1 MIYIVN
7 EGKVLIGEECNSLL
21 TEAVDR
27 VEKVTNDRVPEDFPK
42 TIINI
47 MNKIEEN
54 TGKKTG
60 QGATGAALATYRIF
74 PKNAKEKVLNN
85 PPKFNYIII
94 VPLKRLFLN
103 NKAES
108 NRVDSLIEKSVTSL
122 GYKKS
127 GSIATG
133 WNSFYKKGQNK
144 TIYLLGWYK
153 VNNNQMQIQNWCIED
168 NENNNKYVKSNHD
181 NSLFTAVKN
190 ESANIFS
197 SIEVL

>member
-1 MIYIVN
+1 MIYNVN
-7 EGKVLIGEECNSLL
+7 EGKVFIGEECDSLL

-27 VEKVTNDRVPEDFPK
+27 VEKVSDDRIPKDFPK
-42 TIINI
+42 TIIDI
-47 MNKIEEN
+47 MNKIELN
-54 TGKKTG
+54 TGRRTG

-74 PKNAKEKVLNN
+74 PKNTKEKVSNN
-85 PPKFNYIII
+85 PPKSNYVII

-103 NKAES
+103 SKSES
-108 NRVDSLIEKSVTSL
+108 NRIDSIIEKSISSL

-168 NENNNKYVKSNHD
+168 NENNNEYIKNSHN
-181 NSLFTAVKN
+181 NSLFTTAKN
-190 ESANIFS
+190 ESTSIFS
-197 SIEVL
+197 CIKLL